1 MLETAESF
9 VCKWENLILRK
20 VAFLD
25 VLKPTR
31 IITNLVG
38 MMLFVQVILGGSAV
52 FGYIDVRYHLVWG
65 VVTFGVLI
73 VAMAYAASEL
83 GSKSTLFRTGMAA
96 IADYVVQIILGFIAL
111 GTNSGVVVVVH
122 LTNAFVL
129 GVLVTY
135 LISFA
140 DSADKAST
148 HILSQTQTVH

>member
-1 MLETAESF
+1 
-9 VCKWENLILRK
+9 
-20 VAFLD
+20 
-25 VLKPTR
+25 
-31 IITNLVG
+31 
-38 MMLFVQVILGGSAV
+38 MLFIQVVLGGSAA

-73 VAMAYAASEL
+73 VATAYAANEL
-83 GSKSTLFRTGMAA
+83 GSKSVLFRTGIAA

-140 DSADKAST
+140 DSADKTSS
-148 HILSQTQTVH
+148 HILSQTQTVR

>member
-1 MLETAESF
+1 MGSCNLWSPF
-9 VCKWENLILRK
+9 V
-20 VAFLD
+20 A
-25 VLKPTR
+25 T
-31 IITNLVG
+31 
-38 MMLFVQVILGGSAV
+38 
-52 FGYIDVRYHLVWG
+52 
-65 VVTFGVLI
+65 
-73 VAMAYAASEL
+73 AYAASEL
-83 GSKSTLFRTGMAA
+83 GSKSTLFRTGIAA

-148 HILSQTQTVH
+148 HPHIITNSNRTLKDPAIFSNMLL